1 MNHTEEKAFRWIQS
15 NFNLKEDDLVVVP
28 ETPSFLAKDG
38 RRFAAKLAFGG
49 KTVVFYGDEYEQIIS
64 DPDKNWL
71 LLFNQNEEKP
81 FKTIPGRVLAEMR
94 NGMLPSVSFI
104 HLKDRENENGQNS
117 EIVLKLAKRNET
129 SRYYRIGH
137 LPMESL
143 LSWKRGD
150 YELKQSS
157 GGGKGIEFFLVL
169 RPMSFD

>member
-15 NFNLKEDDLVVVP
+15 NFNLKDADVTIVP
-28 ETPSFLAKDG
+28 ETPSFLTKDG

-49 KTVVFYGDEYEQIIS
+49 KTVVFYGDEFEQIIAE
-64 DPDKNWL
+64 PDKNTL
-71 LLFNQNEEKP
+71 LLFHQNESNP
-81 FKTIPGRVLAEMR
+81 FRVVPGRVLAEMR
-94 NGMLPSVSFI
+94 EGVEAIKFI
-104 HLKDRENENGQNS
+104 HLKDRESENGQNS

-157 GGGKGIEFFLVL
+157 SGGRGIEFFLVL